1 MGFTGLNSAVLSQR
15 IRIMTATATA
25 PKRSATPKITQT
37 KLLIDGQWVDPN
49 DGKSFQT
56 VNPATG
62 EPIATVAEA
71 GVKDVDRAVKA
82 ARKALESGPWSK
94 MDAAERGKL
103 IFKLAD
109 LIEKH
114 KEEL

>member
-1 MGFTGLNSAVLSQR
+1 
-15 IRIMTATATA
+15 MTATAMKRPPA
-25 PKRSATPKITQT
+25 PPICQT
-37 KLLIDGQWVDPN
+37 KLLIDGQFVDPV
-49 DGKSFQT
+49 DGKSFET

-62 EPIATVAEA
+62 EPIASVAEA

-94 MDAAERGKL
+94 MDAADRGKL
-103 IFKLAD
+103 MFKLAD
-109 LIEKH
+109 LVEKH